1 MILVNLTA
9 VPWLFDC
16 VLNNLLKFPV
26 KHYKALLST
35 SEYQQDTEEYTVGHM
50 QAMGITQNKATLKK
64 INV

>member
-35 SEYQQDTEEYTVGHM
+35 SEY
-50 QAMGITQNKATLKK
+50 
-64 INV
+64 